1 MNEQWTKMAIIVYNE
16 SLWILIEIFMMLSR
30 WHLPVCSSVFCTLDF
45 HHIGCCLRLGS
56 SRNRL
61 WDRDFHAEGL
71 LGSALK
77 TTAARE

>member
-30 WHLPVCSSVFCTLDF
+30 WHLPVCSSVFCPLDF